1 MKTVR
6 PDKPDPIPVRAE
18 THGIGKIIIRFV
30 VLLAI
35 IAGLMLLAWS
45 R

>member
-6 PDKPDPIPVRAE
+6 PDKPEPIPVR
-18 THGIGKIIIRFV
+18 TGSHRMGQIIIRFV

-35 IAGLMLLAWS
+35 IVALMLLAWL

>member
-1 MKTVR
+1 VKTFR
-6 PDKPDPIPVRAE
+6 PDKPDPIPVRTE